1 MGSVWW
7 IGVRAGAWVCT
18 RIWQGHAWIGQ
29 WELDWSVGTREDTAH
44 AKVKM
49 CAHLAKWSQ
58 LLNVDKLL
66 IHVAQRKVPV
76 RHLLEQLLVVVE
88 TCHRRVR
95 ARKCERV
102 RA

>member
-1 MGSVWW
+1 MVGDGRCVVDWGEGRGMGVHADM
-7 IGVRAGAWVCT
+7 AGAC
-18 RIWQGHAWIGQ
+18 
-29 WELDWSVGTREDTAH
+29 LDWSVGTREDTAH
-44 AKVKM
+44 AKVRM

-58 LLNVDKLL
+58 LLNVDKLF
-66 IHVAQRKVPV
+66 IHVAQRKVPM

-88 TCHRRVR
+88 TCRRRRVR